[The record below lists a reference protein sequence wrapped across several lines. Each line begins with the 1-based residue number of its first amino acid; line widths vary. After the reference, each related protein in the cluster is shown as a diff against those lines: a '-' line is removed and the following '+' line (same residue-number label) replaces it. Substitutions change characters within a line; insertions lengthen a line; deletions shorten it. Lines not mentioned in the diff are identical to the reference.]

1 MSAASDGAR
10 GWRLCAV
17 AVFLLF
23 GGTFVKAAD
32 DLASRVV
39 LLANRESRDSM
50 RVAEHYADVRGVPRE
65 NIVALAMSRA
75 ETITWNEFVATIWEP
90 LMTELVRRK
99 WIDAIGMELKD
110 SLGRTKY
117 AVSGHRISYLVVC
130 HGVPLRVM
138 HDPQHYAEVR
148 PLTDRSIF
156 RTNEGAVDSELT
168 LLVRPDYPVSAFV
181 SNPLFRLDRVGEMEL
196 RQLVKVTRLDGPS
209 LDQVIRMID
218 QAVSVERTGLL
229 GRAYVDVGGIHATGD
244 QWMEAVAKRLE
255 EASFD
260 VEVDRSRS
268 TISASARFDSP
279 VLYFGWYS
287 GRADGPFVLP
297 GFRFP
302 PGAVAMHIH
311 SFSAATIRSEKDN
324 WVGPLL
330 ARGAT
335 ATVGNVFEPYLELT
349 HRPDFLL
356 RALLRGETFGDAA
369 FYALRAVSWQSIA
382 VGDPLYR
389 PFAVK
394 LEEQWENRAKLPLRL
409 GGHVAVRRMLQLEA
423 EGKPEEALAVART
436 AQRERPS
443 VAVGMAWAQRLRE
456 AGDLKGAADVLGFFP
471 HLENQPTDEWAL
483 TQQAAEWLSE
493 GGKSRDGV
501 RVYRNLL
508 RARGISRAL
517 RLKWLPQAIAVA
529 NVAKDGRQAQAWQK
543 ELAEI
548 NEEILREK
556 R

>member
-1 MSAASDGAR
+1 MSGGAIRR
-10 GWRLCAV
+10 GWWVVVLGWAGS
-17 AVFLLF
+17 L
-23 GGTFVKAAD
+23 AAAE

-39 LLANRESRDSM
+39 LLANRENRDSM
-50 RVAEHYADVRGVPRE
+50 RVAEHYADTRGVPRE
-65 NIVALAMSRA
+65 NIVALPVSRA

-90 LMTELVRRK
+90 LMSELVRRQ

-110 SLGRTKY
+110 SLGRRKY
-117 AVSGHRISYLVVC
+117 AVSGHRISYLVIC

-168 LLVRPDYPVSAFV
+168 LLVKPNYPVNAFV
-181 SNPLFRLDRVGEMEL
+181 NNPLFRVDRVGEMEL

-209 LDQVIRMID
+209 FDQVIRMID
-218 QAVSVERTGLL
+218 HAVSVERTGLL
-229 GRAYVDVGGIHATGD
+229 GRAYVDIGGVHASGD
-244 QWMEAVAKRLE
+244 QWMEAVARRLE
-255 EASFD
+255 EERFD
-260 VEVDRSRS
+260 VEVDRGRS
-268 TISASARFDSP
+268 TIPAAARFDSP
-279 VLYFGWYS
+279 ALYFGWYS

-311 SFSAATIRSEKDN
+311 SYSAATIRSEKDN

-356 RALLRGETFGDAA
+356 RALVRGDTFGDAA
-369 FYALRAVSWQSIA
+369 YYALRAVSWQSIA

-394 LEEQWENRAKLPLRL
+394 LEEQWGNRVKLPLRL
-409 GGHVAVRRMLQLEA
+409 GGHAVVRRMLQLEA
-423 EGKPEEALAVART
+423 EGKEEEALAVARS

-443 VAVGMAWAQRLRE
+443 VAVGMALAQRLRT
-456 AGDLKGAADVLGFFP
+456 AGDLRGAADVLGFFP

-493 GGKSRDGV
+493 GGKPGDGV

-508 RARGISRAL
+508 RAKGIPRAL
-517 RLKWLPQAIAVA
+517 RLKWLPEAIAVA
-529 NVAKDGRQAQAWQK
+529 HAAKEGRQAQAWQK
-543 ELAEI
+543 ELAGI

>member
-1 MSAASDGAR
+1 MSR
-10 GWRLCAV
+10 RRWWGW
-17 AVFLLF
+17 LLML
-23 GGTFVKAAD
+23 GWAGTLAAAD
-32 DLASRVV
+32 DPASRVV
-39 LLANRESRDSM
+39 LLANRDSRDSM
-50 RVAEHYADVRGVPRE
+50 RVAEHYAEVRGVPRE
-65 NIVALAMSRA
+65 NIIALKMSRA

-90 LMTELVRRK
+90 LMAELVTRR

-148 PLTDRSIF
+148 PLTDRNIF

-168 LLVRPDYPVSAFV
+168 LLPKPNYPVNAFV
-181 SNPLFRLDRVGEMEL
+181 NNPLFRVDRVREADL
-196 RQLVKVTRLDGPS
+196 NQVVKVARLDGPS

-218 QAVSVERTGLL
+218 QAVEVERTGLL
-229 GRAYVDVGGIHATGD
+229 GRAYVDIGGAHASGD
-244 QWMEAVAKRLE
+244 QWMEAVARRLE
-255 EASFD
+255 EERFD
-260 VEVDRSRS
+260 VDVDRNRS
-268 TISASARFDSP
+268 TIPASARFDSP

-311 SFSAATIRSEKDN
+311 SFSAATLRSEKDN

-330 ARGAT
+330 ARGVT

-356 RALLRGETFGDAA
+356 RALARGDTFGDAA
-369 FYALRAVSWQSIA
+369 YYALRAVSWQSIA

-394 LEEQWENRAKLPLRL
+394 LDEQWENRAKLPLRL
-409 GGHVAVRRMLQLEA
+409 GGHAVVRRMLELEA
-423 EGKPEEALAVART
+423 EGKPEEAMAVARST
-436 AQRERPS
+436 QKERPS
-443 VAVGMAWAQRLRE
+443 VAVGIAMAQRLRA
-456 AGDLKGAADVLGFFP
+456 AGDLRGAAEVLGFFP
-471 HLENQPTDEWAL
+471 HLENRPADEWAL

-493 GGKSRDGV
+493 GGRTADGV

-508 RARGISRAL
+508 RTRGLPRDL
-517 RLKWLPQAIAVA
+517 RLKWLPQAIATA
-529 NVAKDGRQAQAWQK
+529 IAAKDNRQAQAWQK
-543 ELAEI
+543 ELAAI

-556 R
+556 Q